1 MCSLQFFLLLAV
13 THMAFGIEYIPFRR
27 LSKEENEELMRTCG
41 LLRRRSPG
49 NTEFVFMA
57 SVTRFERVYN
67 GFLISPRHVV
77 STTDGDNEE
86 FDPKRCNGYHYDM
99 DPALLGN
106 ITVTVYNWR
115 PKKIRKAVNFYGCS
129 SKLFPKSSVWVY
141 ELEKDIDTSSVPHPI
156 CLLGDGS
163 LLKKDT
169 ELMLC
174 VDEPEESK
182 SPVNLTECPTTYRD
196 ELFCGVSKDAIHSRD
211 FGSGVVLKDRRINY
225 LAGLLHIEK
234 KKKSMESCSN
244 ATETPPAPTP
254 LSSFSLS
261 SPWSTSFAKNWE
273 SASKVQPCIPGGAD
287 IE

>member
-1 MCSLQFFLLLAV
+1 MFSLQFFLPLAV
-13 THMAFGIEYIPFRR
+13 LHTALGIGSIPFRR

-41 LLRRRSPG
+41 LLHSRPPG
-49 NTEFVFMA
+49 RTEYVFMA
-57 SVTRFERVYN
+57 RVTRFERVYS

-77 STTDGDNEE
+77 STTDGDNKD
-86 FDPKRCNGYHYDM
+86 FDPKRCKGYHYDM

-106 ITVTVYNWR
+106 ITITVYNSR
-115 PKKIRKAVNFYGCS
+115 PEKIRKAINFYGCS
-129 SKLFPKSSVWVY
+129 SKLLPKASIWVY
-141 ELEKDIDTSSVPHPI
+141 ELEKDIDTSSFPRPI

-174 VDEPEESK
+174 VDGPEKSK
-182 SPVNLTECPTTYRD
+182 SPVNLTECPTAYRD
-196 ELFCGVSKDAIHSRD
+196 ELFCGVSKNAIHS
-211 FGSGVVLKDRRINY
+211 
-225 LAGLLHIEK
+225 
-234 KKKSMESCSN
+234 KKSMDSN

-261 SPWSTSFAKNWE
+261 SRWSTSSAKNWE
-273 SASKVQPCIPGGAD
+273 SASKTQPSIPGGAD